1 MGPIEQIARQEARAR
16 RQAKRER
23 RKADKE
29 ESRRRQDDVRQRTA
43 LINEIVEG
51 ALQKIHRVWFD
62 ERRPADIYTY
72 THRWGLLKTAAW
84 CVGYANIDERQR
96 TEYYLTSQGKL
107 AVKTWYIRSKNA
119 ALRLRGY
126 PPSYT
131 AVLRRFEALKILAN
145 NNRSFAR
152 ILASVVVDYVY
163 DPRMT
168 PEMANVLR
176 VDIPGQGDVTSTR
189 HHYRKLREDLID

>member
-29 ESRRRQDDVRQRTA
+29 ESRRQQDDARQRTA

-51 ALQKIHRVWFD
+51 ALRKIHRVWFD

-72 THRWGLLKTAAW
+72 THRWGLLKTAGW
-84 CVGYANIDERQR
+84 RVGYADTCSSGRIQ
-96 TEYYLTSQGKL
+96 YYLTSQGKL
-107 AVKTWYIRSKNA
+107 AVKTGYVRSENFV
-119 ALRLRGY
+119 LRVRGY
-126 PPSYT
+126 PPSYK
-131 AVLRRFEALKILAN
+131 AAHNRFEALKILAN

-152 ILASVVVDYVY
+152 ILASVVIDYVY

-176 VDIPGQGDVTSTR
+176 VDIPGRRDRTSTR
-189 HHYRKLREDLID
+189 HHYQKLRGNLID